1 MEPKLHRYEVQ
12 VEWTGNVGTG
22 TSSYEGYTRD
32 HRLAAPGK
40 EVLACSA
47 DPAFRGDPS
56 RYNPEELFIA
66 SIASCH
72 MLWYLHLCADAG
84 VRVLAYEDRPTGILA
99 ESGMQA
105 GELTAISLFPHATI
119 ADAAHEELACTLHQ
133 QAHAL
138 CFLAR
143 SVRTPI
149 EIYPTA
155 AAAPRG

>member
-12 VEWTGNVGTG
+12 VEWTGNLGTG

-47 DPAFRGDPS
+47 DPSFRGDPS

-105 GELTAISLFPHATI
+105 GELTVVALHPRVEVERESEVETARAL
-119 ADAAHEELACTLHQ
+119 HE

-149 EIYPTA
+149 RIEPLVVVR
-155 AAAPRG
+155 PSM

>member
-12 VEWTGNVGTG
+12 VEWTGNQGTG

-32 HRLAAPGK
+32 HRLIAPGK
-40 EVLACSA
+40 EALACSA
-47 DPAFRGDPS
+47 DSAFRGDPS

-105 GELTAISLFPHATI
+105 GELTVVALHPRVEVEREYEVETAR
-119 ADAAHEELACTLHQ
+119 ALHE

-149 EIYPTA
+149 RIEPLVVVR
-155 AAAPRG
+155 PSM